1 MQRDN
6 FILQKGTI
14 MGNPSFRQELIQIVQ
29 EHAVLQNPWL
39 LEKKEKSNLNK
50 YDFIYWLSQEYHV
63 SVAFVNWFLWT
74 AAQTSDQTSKIIL
87 VQNVWEELGEGNLV
101 NTHVSILQQFLEE
114 LSVSPE
120 IREILP
126 ETKNYLARM
135 EAIVKKSFFH
145 GLGALGPANEY
156 LLKLEYSE
164 MYKLYNK
171 FANETSEDSQD
182 FIPEPTFFTVNLD
195 ADEGHSKRMFDLI
208 DAMVKNSFDEE
219 KVLEGNQLALDA
231 RLLFYEGLLRIPVRH

>member
-1 MQRDN
+1 
-6 FILQKGTI
+6 

-74 AAQTSDQTSKIIL
+74 AAQTSDQTAKIIL
-87 VQNVWEELGEGNLV
+87 VQNVWEELGEGNIV
-101 NTHVSILQQFLEE
+101 NTHVSILQQFLED

-120 IREILP
+120 IRDILY

-164 MYKLYNK
+164 MYKLESLASKCIIDLPVVYV
-171 FANETSEDSQD
+171 ET
-182 FIPEPTFFTVNLD
+182 
-195 ADEGHSKRMFDLI
+195 
-208 DAMVKNSFDEE
+208 
-219 KVLEGNQLALDA
+219 
-231 RLLFYEGLLRIPVRH
+231 IPVSEIRNTEFFVDT